1 MGLTHVDAGIVIG
14 LLDPLDA
21 HHSAA
26 SSALREALER
36 GHQLEMA
43 ASAFGE
49 CLVGPSRRGPAAVAV
64 VRDLFTRLPISVVAL
79 DAETAAAAALLR
91 AKHTSLRLP
100 DALVIA
106 TASQR
111 SADELLTTDRRWPTA
126 KALRVKVIIGEL

>member
-1 MGLTHVDAGIVIG
+1 MGLMHLDAGIVIG
-14 LLDPLDA
+14 VLDSYDA

-26 SSALREALER
+26 SSVLREALAH

-64 VRDLFTRLPISVVAL
+64 VRELFQRVPISVVAL
-79 DAETAAAAALLR
+79 DADTAAAAALLR
-91 AKHTSLRLP
+91 ATHPSLRLP

-111 SADELLTTDRRWPTA
+111 SADQLLTTDRRWPTV
-126 KALRVKVIIGEL
+126 KSLRLKVTITQL